1 MMGWNALWLGLA
13 EIRRNLLRSFL
24 TILGIV
30 IGVAAV
36 IIIVTLGAG
45 ATLQVQQQIGT
56 LGSNMLI
63 IRPGQRM
70 GPGMS
75 SVAPAFTRADVI
87 AVARDVDGVDTVA
100 PTNSSP
106 VTAVFNNAN
115 WSTTVTGADNRFF
128 VVRAWVIESGREFNE
143 GEQRS
148 GTAVCLVGAT
158 VQRQLFGGG
167 DPIGRKLR
175 LNKLSCEVIGV
186 LAAKGQS
193 SMGSDQDD
201 VVVVP
206 LRTLQRRIVGN
217 QEIRLI
223 QLSLKADA
231 ATTRVREDLER
242 LLRERRHLSRIEE
255 NNFMVMDM
263 KEIMATVTGTT
274 RTLTTML
281 GTVGAVSLLVGGIGI
296 MNIMLVSVTE
306 RTREIGIRLAVGAL
320 ERDVLLQFLIEAVAL
335 STFGGLVG
343 IVLALGS
350 SLALSQMLEIPFVLR
365 PDIIVVAALF
375 SGLVGVV
382 FGYYP
387 ARKAAR
393 LDPIEA
399 LRHE

>member
-1 MMGWNALWLGLA
+1 MIWNALWLGLG

-36 IIIVTLGAG
+36 IIIVTLGSG

-75 SVAPAFTRADVI
+75 SVAPAFSRADAQ
-87 AVARDVDGVDTVA
+87 AVAQEVAGVDTVA
-100 PTNSSP
+100 PTNSVP
-106 VTAVFNNAN
+106 ATAVFNNAN

-128 VVRAWVIESGREFNE
+128 VVRAWSLEAGRPFTD

-148 GTAVCLVGAT
+148 GAAVCVIGAT
-158 VQRQLFGGG
+158 VQRQLFGGI
-167 DPIGRKLR
+167 DPLGRRLR
-175 LNKLSCEVIGV
+175 LNKLSCDVIGV
-186 LAAKGQS
+186 LVAKGQS
-193 SMGSDQDD
+193 TMGSDQDD
-201 VVVVP
+201 VVVLP

-217 QEIRLI
+217 LEIRLI
-223 QLSLKADA
+223 QLSLKPDA
-231 ATTRVREDLER
+231 ETSQVRDDLER

-306 RTREIGIRLAVGAL
+306 RTREIGIRLAIGAM
-320 ERDVLLQFLIEAVAL
+320 ERDVLMQFLIEAVAL
-335 STFGGLVG
+335 SVFGGMVG

-350 SLALSQMLEIPFVLR
+350 SYALAQVLEIPFVLR
-365 PDIIVVAALF
+365 PDVIVLGALF